1 MPLQLVQLSL
11 DAVAVCRCGS
21 QDAAGAEEATAELRS
36 YQQRALDQIKSG
48 GNYILV
54 APTGA
59 HLTCIPQKHAV
70 NLTFLPAAYCTW
82 LPIADRKL
90 LLPVKTFRQHT

>member
-1 MPLQLVQLSL
+1 MLHVDPATTANAVHVSGTRQRNPFAASATLIL
-11 DAVAVCRCGS
+11 DAVAVCRCTS
-21 QDAAGAEEATAELRS
+21 QDAAASEEATTELRS

-59 HLTCIPQKHAV
+59 GLTCIPQNHA
-70 NLTFLPAAYCTW
+70 
-82 LPIADRKL
+82 K
-90 LLPVKTFRQHT
+90 

>member
-1 MPLQLVQLSL
+1 MLIQQQQMQWMSLVSGNEIPLQLLQLL
-11 DAVAVCRCGS
+11 LNAVAVCRCAD
-21 QDAAGAEEATAELRS
+21 QDAAAAEEATTQLRS

-59 HLTCIPQKHAV
+59 DLTCIPQKHAM
-70 NLTFLPAAYCTW
+70 
-82 LPIADRKL
+82 
-90 LLPVKTFRQHT
+90 

>member
-1 MPLQLVQLSL
+1 MLHVEPFQQQLQMQGMSLVAGKGIPLQLVQLSL
-11 DAVAVCRCGS
+11 DAVAVCRCTS
-21 QDAAGAEEATAELRS
+21 QDAAASEEATTELRS

-59 HLTCIPQKHAV
+59 GLTCIPQNHA
-70 NLTFLPAAYCTW
+70 
-82 LPIADRKL
+82 K
-90 LLPVKTFRQHT
+90 

>member
-1 MPLQLVQLSL
+1 MLHVEPFQQQLQMQWMSLVAGKEVPLQLLQLSL
-11 DAVAVCRCGS
+11 DAVAARRCTN
-21 QDAAGAEEATAELRS
+21 QDAAAAEEATTELRS

-59 HLTCIPQKHAV
+59 DLMYIPQKHAM
-70 NLTFLPAAYCTW
+70 
-82 LPIADRKL
+82 
-90 LLPVKTFRQHT
+90 